1 MSDVPITPD
10 MAAPLQPAQP
20 APRRRLDSTTWSIIL
35 AVSLCHM
42 LNDVMQ
48 SLLAA
53 IYPLLKADFALDFW
67 QIGTLTLAF
76 QGTASL
82 LQPAIGIYT
91 DKNPLPMSL
100 PWASVLTFLGL
111 MVLSV
116 AGSYATLLV
125 GASLVGIGSAIF
137 HPEASRVAR
146 FASGGRYGTAQSL
159 FQVGGNFG
167 TSLGPL
173 LAAFIVVPL
182 GRPAVA
188 WFGVLALIAGFVL
201 YRVGL
206 WYRDIREELQARKVA
221 DKTLPLPR
229 ARVMWSIGILAF
241 LVLTKN
247 AYMAGMTSFYT
258 FYLIDT
264 FGLGTQAAQVMLF
277 LFLGAVAVGTILG
290 GPFAD
295 RFGPLVVIWVS
306 ILGVLPFTLLLP
318 HANLFWTGV
327 LTVVIGVIL
336 ASAFSAIVVFAQEL
350 LPGRVGMVAGIFFG
364 LSFGL
369 GGIAAALI
377 GLAADSHGIASVY
390 HVLAWLPAFGVLT
403 IFLPKSAELRRK
415 S

>member
-1 MSDVPITPD
+1 MCIRD
-10 MAAPLQPAQP
+10 
-20 APRRRLDSTTWSIIL
+20 R
-35 AVSLCHM
+35 
-42 LNDVMQ
+42 
-48 SLLAA
+48 
-53 IYPLLKADFALDFW
+53 
-67 QIGTLTLAF
+67 
-76 QGTASL
+76 
-82 LQPAIGIYT
+82 
-91 DKNPLPMSL
+91 
-100 PWASVLTFLGL
+100 
-111 MVLSV
+111 
-116 AGSYATLLV
+116 
-125 GASLVGIGSAIF
+125 
-137 HPEASRVAR
+137 
-146 FASGGRYGTAQSL
+146 
-159 FQVGGNFG
+159 VGGNFG

-295 RFGPLVVIWVS
+295 RFGPLAVS
-306 ILGVLPFTLLLP
+306 YT
-318 HANLFWTGV
+318 H
-327 LTVVIGVIL
+327 
-336 ASAFSAIVVFAQEL
+336 
-350 LPGRVGMVAGIFFG
+350 
-364 LSFGL
+364 
-369 GGIAAALI
+369 
-377 GLAADSHGIASVY
+377 
-390 HVLAWLPAFGVLT
+390 
-403 IFLPKSAELRRK
+403 LRAHET
-415 S
+415 